1 MKPTPF
7 LGIAVA
13 CVVGLAGC
21 GKQTENKLTSAE
33 HSASSAV
40 SRGTERAGQALDDTA
55 ITTKVKTDL
64 LAEKGVNGT
73 SISVDTK
80 NGQVTLTG
88 TVPPAQIARAE
99 AIARKVDGVREVVNQ
114 LKAEASS

>member
-1 MKPTPF
+1 MKATPL

-21 GKQTENKLTSAE
+21 GKTDNQTADRA
-33 HSASSAV
+33 ASSVAR
-40 SRGTERAGQALDDTA
+40 STERAGQALDDTA
-55 ITTKVKTDL
+55 ITTKVKTEL

-73 SISVDTK
+73 AISVDTK

-99 AIARKVDGVREVVNQ
+99 SIARKVDGVREVVNQ

>member
-1 MKPTPF
+1 MKLTPV

-13 CVVGLAGC
+13 CVVGVAGC
-21 GKQTENKLTSAE
+21 GKTDKPAGDRV
-33 HSASSAV
+33 SSAV
-40 SRGTERAGQALDDTA
+40 SEGTARVGQAVDDTA

-64 LAEKGVNGT
+64 LAEKDVNGT
-73 SISVDTK
+73 AISVDTK

-114 LKAEASS
+114 LKAEAAS

>member
-1 MKPTPF
+1 MKATA
-7 LGIAVA
+7 LLAIAVA
-13 CVVGLAGC
+13 GVVGVAGC
-21 GKQTENKLTSAE
+21 SKTDNQAADRSI
-33 HSASSAV
+33 SSAASQSTAKV
-40 SRGTERAGQALDDTA
+40 GQALDDTA
-55 ITTKVKTDL
+55 ITTKVKTEL
-64 LAEKGVNGT
+64 LAEKDVNGT

-114 LKAEASS
+114 LKAES